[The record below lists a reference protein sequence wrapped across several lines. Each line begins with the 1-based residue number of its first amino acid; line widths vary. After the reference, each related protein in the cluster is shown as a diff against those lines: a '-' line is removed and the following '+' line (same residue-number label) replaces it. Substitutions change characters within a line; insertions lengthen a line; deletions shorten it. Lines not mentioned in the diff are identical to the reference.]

1 MTIELLTWLALGL
14 AAVCFGGEALVKG
27 ASSLSRRLGMRPL
40 LIGILVVAFASDS
53 PELAPA
59 IRAAESGYSHLALGT
74 LLGSTIFT
82 ILFVLGGCSLLLPAR
97 VSYRLVRQDVP
108 ILLGAAILLL
118 LLSFDGRL
126 SALDGL
132 LLLACLAVFIV
143 FLIVRSESER
153 EETKRAYDHEYR
165 QEFPEQ
171 GRDLKTALFFLL
183 GLGLLWL
190 GSVALVEATIE
201 IGHGIGVTD
210 LVMGLTILG
219 IGTSTPETA
228 SAITS
233 ILRGEREIAIGHLIG
248 SSIFTLLGGLGSG
261 CALCRRRFGYS
272 SLGAPTRH
280 SRADC
285 RGRRVSPGLSVW
297 PAAAPMGRRNF
308 PHCVHRLR
316 VLPRNERDSPRDG
329 TDFCKDDRVFPRCAC
344 PAGAGNGAS
353 LSGPRSYRGARAA
366 EACRTRR
373 SNRNRRD
380 ARVLER
386 FFRLAEN
393 NTTVQREIAGGVTTF
408 MTMAY
413 IVFVQPVVMNAAGID
428 LGAAMVATC
437 VSSAVATFL
446 MGLIANYPVALAPAM
461 GHNFFFTYTVV
472 LVMGYT
478 WQQALGAVFLASAL
492 FLVLSLFGLRERLL
506 NEVPNSLKHAIAVG
520 IGLLIAAVG
529 LEWCGLVVDNPGTLV
544 GMGRSQFSSGAARA
558 FRTRP
563 HGHSSRSPGTR
574 GHAHR
579 NRRNVDRGAP
589 FRNGEVRGRSR
600 KYPLPAADI
609 S

>member
-228 SAITS
+228 SAVTS
-233 ILRGEREIAIGHLIG
+233 ILRGEREIAIGHLVG
-248 SSIFTLLGGLGSG
+248 SSIFTLLGGLGLA
-261 CALCRRRFGYS
+261 ALFAEG
-272 SLGAPTRH
+272 
-280 SRADC
+280 
-285 RGRRVSPGLSVW
+285 GLDIPPSALRLDIPVLI
-297 PAAAPMGRRNF
+297 AAAAGCLPVFLLGR
-308 PHCVHRLR
+308 L
-316 VLPRNERDSPRDG
+316 LPRWG
-329 TDFCKDDRVFPRCAC
+329 
-344 PAGAGNGAS
+344 GAIFLTVYIAYV
-353 LSGPRSYRGARAA
+353 SY
-366 EACRTRR
+366 
-373 SNRNRRD
+373 
-380 ARVLER
+380 L
-386 FFRLAEN
+386 
-393 NTTVQREIAGGVTTF
+393 
-408 MTMAY
+408 
-413 IVFVQPVVMNAAGID
+413 VMNATRH
-428 LGAAMVATC
+428 ATEPI
-437 VSSAVATFL
+437 SARTTAFFL
-446 MGLIANYPVALAPAM
+446 VALALPA
-461 GHNFFFTYTVV
+461 
-472 LVMGYT
+472 LVMV
-478 WQQALGAVFLASAL
+478 LRS
-492 FLVLSLFGLRERLL
+492 LVLGRAGSQGGGSLSDEA
-506 NEVPNSLKHAIAVG
+506 E
-520 IGLLIAAVG
+520 
-529 LEWCGLVVDNPGTLV
+529 
-544 GMGRSQFSSGAARA
+544 
-558 FRTRP
+558 
-563 HGHSSRSPGTR
+563 
-574 GHAHR
+574 
-579 NRRNVDRGAP
+579 
-589 FRNGEVRGRSR
+589 
-600 KYPLPAADI
+600 
-609 S
+609 